1 MEQVLKLVKRES
13 LGTRSAARLRKGGK
27 TPAVVY
33 GQGKQA
39 KCVAIETDDLQA
51 AVRHSSRLVKLQ
63 GAANETALIQDMQWD
78 PFGAEILHVDLVRVR
93 ADERITVTVPVE
105 LRGMAPGTREGGV
118 LEQVVHEV
126 EIEVLAT
133 NIPESLHV
141 NINQLVLGETLA
153 LKDIEDLPE
162 DAVLVDDPESPVV
175 HCTEPVEVAGAEEPA
190 EASVEPEVI
199 GGKAAEDESE
209 AES

>member
-1 MEQVLKLVKRES
+1 MEQVLNLVQRES
-13 LGTRSAARLRKGGK
+13 LGTRFATRLRKAGQ

-33 GQGKQA
+33 GQGKPT
-39 KCVAIETDDLQA
+39 KCVAVKTDDLEA
-51 AVRHSSRLVKLQ
+51 AVRHSSRLVKLE

-105 LRGMAPGTREGGV
+105 LRGMAPGTKEGGV
-118 LEQVVHEV
+118 VEQVVHEV

-133 NIPESLHV
+133 HIPESLHI
-141 NINQLVLGETLA
+141 NINQLALGETLPLRA
-153 LKDIEDLPE
+153 IEDLPE

-175 HCTEPVEVAGAEEPA
+175 NCTEPVEMAEAEEPV
-190 EASVEPEVI
+190 EGSVEPEVI
-199 GGKAAEDESE
+199 GGKADEDE